1 MNLAHLKYAVE
12 VEKTGSITKAAEN
25 LFMGQPNL
33 SKAIKE
39 LEAQVGIAIFRRT
52 SRGVAPTRKGE
63 EFLARAKAILCQIE
77 EMEAIYRP
85 DDGRIRFHICI
96 PRAGYLSLAFARFVR
111 ELNLKSPMEITLR
124 EADAMEAIASV
135 AESESTLG
143 MIRYEISQEA
153 YYQKQL
159 EERSLEGEPLW
170 EFEPLVLCSIASP
183 LAGEEMLS
191 MQALQDGVE
200 LLCGEPQSTSAGA
213 RRMQEERQNGRCIG
227 VYERASQLN
236 LLAQVPEA
244 YLWASPLPA
253 QELARFGLV
262 QRRCQGAERCRDV
275 LIFQKGYRP
284 TEIDQAF
291 LQKVKQLQAELAAG
305 EKR

>member
-1 MNLAHLKYAVE
+1 
-12 VEKTGSITKAAEN
+12 
-25 LFMGQPNL
+25 
-33 SKAIKE
+33 
-39 LEAQVGIAIFRRT
+39 
-52 SRGVAPTRKGE
+52 
-63 EFLARAKAILCQIE
+63 
-77 EMEAIYRP
+77 
-85 DDGRIRFHICI
+85 
-96 PRAGYLSLAFARFVR
+96 
-111 ELNLKSPMEITLR
+111 
-124 EADAMEAIASV
+124 MEAIASV

-143 MIRYEISQEA
+143 IIRYEISQEA

-159 EERSLEGEPLW
+159 EERSLEGELLW

-262 QRRCQGAERCRDV
+262 QRRCQGAECCRDV